1 MTTFNVS
8 NNTQLQSALTNAH
21 GGDTI
26 VLAAGN
32 YGKSWITNRD
42 YSSTVTIRSATLHQA
57 HFDYLQV
64 SGSSN
69 LRFEGLDVGHAL
81 RAGETTGTIYTRVTG
96 STGIKMVG
104 MAFHG
109 SLDNNPGNDG
119 IGLHVA
125 RSSDFQLMGSS
136 FRELYRGAY
145 IEQDSNV
152 TIASNSFQM
161 IRTDGLDVGA
171 VNGLVI
177 DKNSFTNFRPAIGD
191 HADAIQ
197 FWLTNQPYGSSN
209 ISITNNTIMQG
220 SGTGM
225 QGIFISDPMSY
236 GYKNVLVQNNLI
248 YGNDQYHGVYLNGV
262 HGAQV
267 IGNTTLSK
275 SGDSKMMWIDLV
287 NSSNLTV
294 KDNLAEYI
302 LQHGVTGVSM
312 SHNADLSKMPGIR
325 SLIPDLNSPTLAK
338 DLIVAD
344 YGYHLPG
351 TVSTS
356 TAPVATVVTQDIT
369 STTETATSAQVT
381 KVAVVDTTP
390 PHPTIEQVF
399 PTTTHIEAPAVSSHW
414 QSGFSQTV
422 FQPHFDH
429 FTALP

>member
-1 MTTFNVS
+1 MTTFNVT
-8 NNTQLQSALTNAH
+8 NNSQLQSALSKAH

-26 VLAAGN
+26 LLAAGN
-32 YGKSWITNRD
+32 YGKSWITDRD

-225 QGIFISDPMSY
+225 QGIFMSDPMSY
-236 GYKNVLVQNNLI
+236 GYKNVLVENNLI
-248 YGNDQYHGVYLNGV
+248 YGNDQYHGIYLNSV
-262 HGAQV
+262 RGAQV
-267 IGNTTLSK
+267 IGNTVLSK
-275 SGDSKMMWIDLV
+275 STDSKMMWIDLV
-287 NSSNLTV
+287 NSSSVTV

-302 LQHGVTGVSM
+302 LQHGVTGLSM
-312 SHNADLSKMPGIR
+312 SHNADLSKMAWVR
-325 SLIPDLNSPTLAK
+325 SLIPDLNSPASAK
-338 DLIVAD
+338 DLIIND

-356 TAPVATVVTQDIT
+356 IAPVATAVAPDIG
-369 STTETATSAQVT
+369 STTDTATSAQVS
-381 KVAVVDTTP
+381 KVAIAETAP
-390 PHPTIEQVF
+390 PQPTIEQVF
-399 PTTTHIEAPAVSSHW
+399 PTTPHYEVSS
-414 QSGFSQTV
+414 SGGHAHIAFSQPIH
-422 FQPHFDH
+422 QLHFDH
-429 FTALP
+429 FAALP